1 MKFKA
6 LWRSGM
12 KASLLV
18 LGILTVLFACTLMNS
33 GNEVGT
39 IESSPQKATA
49 SGKFIGNIFGGSSE
63 PTKFSQYWDQ
73 VTPENAGKWE
83 SVESSRDSMNWSTL
97 DAIYNYAK
105 QKGFPFKMHTL
116 VWGQQYPSWITS
128 LSEAEQ
134 RDEVEEWMQAVA
146 ARYSSIDYIDV
157 VNEPLHSPPPYKNAL
172 GGDGSTGW
180 DWVVW
185 SFRKA
190 RQYFPNSKLLI
201 NEYGVENDSSAATR
215 YANIVSILKASN
227 LIDGVGI
234 QGHYF
239 NLNDVSTST
248 LSNCLSIIAA
258 PGLPIYVSE
267 LDLQGDDSTQLS
279 RYQRVFP
286 VLWNYSAIKGVT
298 LWGYIQGQQWAS
310 DAYLLRSDGTER
322 PALTWLMQYVKGTSS
337 SSVSSA
343 VSSVS
348 SSRSSAVSSVS
359 SSRSSVAS
367 SISSSRSSVAS
378 SAVSSAV
385 TSSVSSVQYTEI
397 SVPFTKDGAGEF
409 YWKTKGFSTTQ
420 NDYSH
425 YINSWNLDAL
435 TVNGTSYV
443 NKWVPTFQ
451 IPASSDGYWYIYYKG
466 LYSWSHFEVK

>member
-128 LSEAEQ
+128 LSAADQ
-134 RDEVEEWMQAVA
+134 KAEVEEWIQAVGQ
-146 ARYSSIDYIDV
+146 RYPNMDYIDV
-157 VNEPLHSPPPYKNAL
+157 VNEPLHSPPPYRDAI
-172 GGDGSTGW
+172 GGNGTTGW

-185 SFRKA
+185 AFQKA
-190 RQYFPNSKLLI
+190 KQYCSGKRLI
-201 NEYGVENDSSAATR
+201 NEYGIISDPGAADN
-215 YANIVSILKASN
+215 YLKIINILKASN
-227 LIDGVGI
+227 LIDGIGI
-234 QGHYF
+234 QCHAF
-239 NLNDVSTST
+239 NMDSVSTST
-248 LSNCLSIIAA
+248 MKTVLDKLAA
-258 PGLPIYVSE
+258 TGLPIYVSE
-267 LDLQGDDSTQLS
+267 LDMNGDDSTQLA
-279 RYQRVFP
+279 RYKEKFP
-286 VLWNYSAIKGVT
+286 VLWEHSGVKGVT
-298 LWGYIQGQQWAS
+298 LWGYIQGQIWQTE
-310 DAYLLRSDGTER
+310 AYLLRSDGTER

-466 LYSWSHFEVK
+466 SYAWSHFEVK

>member
-1 MKFKA
+1 MKLVKFWRKGMNA
-6 LWRSGM
+6 L
-12 KASLLV
+12 LLIS
-18 LGILTVLFACTLMNS
+18 GILAVLFACTLMNS

-39 IESSPQKATA
+39 IESPAQKATA
-49 SGKFIGNIFGGSSE
+49 SGKFIGNIFSGSSE
-63 PTKFSQYWDQ
+63 PAKFSQYWDQ

-83 SVESSRDSMNWSTL
+83 SVESSRDNMNWSTL

-128 LSEAEQ
+128 LSTSEQVAEI
-134 RDEVEEWMQAVA
+134 EEWFQAVA
-146 ARYSSIDYIDV
+146 ARYPNIDYIDV
-157 VNEPLHSPPPYKNAL
+157 VNEPLHSPPPYRSAI

-185 SFRKA
+185 SFKKA

-201 NEYGVENDSSAATR
+201 NEYGVENDPSAASR
-215 YANIVSILKASN
+215 YATIINILKASN

-248 LSNCLSIIAA
+248 LSNCLATIAA

-267 LDLQGDDSTQLS
+267 LDLQGDDATQLS

-286 VLWNYSAIKGVT
+286 VLWNYSAVKGVT
-298 LWGYIQGQQWAS
+298 LWGYVQGTMWAS

-322 PALTWLMQYVKGTSS
+322 PALTWLMQYVKGTTS

-343 VSSVS
+343 VSSSRSSVISSVS
-348 SSRSSAVSSVS
+348 SSSSSAVSSVS
-359 SSRSSVAS
+359 SSRSSVVSSIAS
-367 SISSSRSSVAS
+367 SS
-378 SAVSSAV
+378 SA
-385 TSSVSSVQYTEI
+385 SVPGGNYTEI

-420 NDYSH
+420 NDWSH

-466 LYSWSHFEVK
+466 SYAWSHFEVK